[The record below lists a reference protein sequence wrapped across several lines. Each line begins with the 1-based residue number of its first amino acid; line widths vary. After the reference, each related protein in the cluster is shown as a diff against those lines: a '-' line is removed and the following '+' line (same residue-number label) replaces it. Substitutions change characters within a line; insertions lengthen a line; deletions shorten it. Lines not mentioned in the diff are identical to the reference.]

1 MSLTMIVAAL
11 ATANSAATASSVQVE
26 TPGAYVLS
34 GMVVMLQAR
43 DPLYPDALDMG
54 GIDSQKH
61 LLAIIAPMNA
71 DAAEALLRATRLA
84 LLQRISQS
92 SGEMRRLLRL
102 KLHIV
107 EGVMKRLKIDP

>member
-11 ATANSAATASSVQVE
+11 ATANSAATASSVQIE
-26 TPGAYVLS
+26 PPGAYVLS
-34 GMVVMLQAR
+34 GMVVMLQVR

-54 GIDSQKH
+54 GVDSQKH

-71 DAAEALLRATRLA
+71 DAAEAILRATRLA
-84 LLQRISQS
+84 LLQRIGQS
-92 SGEMRRLLRL
+92 SSETRRWLQR

-107 EGVMKRLKIDP
+107 EGVMKRLKIAP